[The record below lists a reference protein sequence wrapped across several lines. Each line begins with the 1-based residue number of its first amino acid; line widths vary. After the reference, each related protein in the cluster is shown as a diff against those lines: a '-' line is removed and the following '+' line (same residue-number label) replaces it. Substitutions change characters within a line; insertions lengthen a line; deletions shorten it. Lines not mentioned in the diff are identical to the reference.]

1 MQHSLSSDHW
11 KPGASPCDHFI
22 AEQVQTRA
30 SFLVDMEAGGG
41 EVFDM
46 DVMGCLKDNPDA
58 CPVDEDD
65 VEDEGEVHVGVGSWR
80 CCPWRFN
87 HS

>member
-1 MQHSLSSDHW
+1 M
-11 KPGASPCDHFI
+11 
-22 AEQVQTRA
+22 AERVQTRA
-30 SFLVDMEAGGG
+30 AFLVDMEAGGG

-46 DVMGCLKDNPDA
+46 DVMGYLKDNPDA

-65 VEDEGEVHVGVGSWR
+65 VKDEGEVHVGVGSWR
-80 CCPWRFN
+80 CCPRKFN